1 VRAYFDYNAT
11 TPVHPTVL
19 SAMTEAYSS
28 HFGNAS
34 SIHTFGQQSRQ
45 QLESARR
52 SLATLLAAKPEE
64 IVFTS
69 GGTESNNLAL
79 FGALPPGAHI
89 ITSSIEHP
97 AVLNV
102 AEQLHRLGHPLT
114 VLPVSSSGIID
125 PDDLRR
131 ALRPDTRL
139 VSLMAVNNEIG
150 TLQPIREVSRITR
163 EANILLHCDAVQAP
177 GRIPIDV
184 NDWGVDLLSLSAHK
198 IYGPKGIGALYVR
211 KGTPL
216 SKHTFGGHHERDR
229 RPGTENVPASVGFGL
244 ADSSKDQTYFL
255 WGLTQ
260 PQLARTLF
268 PLGAMVK
275 SEVRQLALS
284 LGLPV
289 AEKPDSQEICFV
301 PNGDYAAFIA
311 AYLKEQG
318 LTQPPAEGPI
328 VDSSGKKLGE
338 HSGVHHFTVGQRRG
352 LNVAAGQPL
361 YVIETN
367 PATRQ
372 ITVGAGDS
380 LLKSSFRVS
389 GLNWISLPPTPEPIR
404 AHVRIRNRHSPAPAT
419 ITATGD
425 LTTATITFDQP
436 QRAITPGQAAVFYQ
450 DELVIGGGWIEREP

>member
-229 RPGTENVPASVGFGL
+229 RPGTENVPAAVGFGL
-244 ADSSKDQTYFL
+244 AASRLSLLAPTLRDHLEQSLLQLIPGARLNGHPTLRAPNVSNLCFPGIEGESLVIALDLRGFAVSS
-255 WGLTQ
+255 
-260 PQLARTLF
+260 
-268 PLGAMVK
+268 GAACSSGSVEP
-275 SEVRQLALS
+275 SHVLLALGLSRADARSSLRFS
-284 LGLPV
+284 LG
-289 AEKPDSQEICFV
+289 EDSTPQQVDALI
-301 PNGDYAAFIA
+301 
-311 AYLKEQG
+311 
-318 LTQPPAEGPI
+318 PAV
-328 VDSSGKKLGE
+328 VDSVARLRKL
-338 HSGVHHFTVGQRRG
+338 
-352 LNVAAGQPL
+352 
-361 YVIETN
+361 
-367 PATRQ
+367 
-372 ITVGAGDS
+372 
-380 LLKSSFRVS
+380 
-389 GLNWISLPPTPEPIR
+389 
-404 AHVRIRNRHSPAPAT
+404 SPAYA
-419 ITATGD
+419 
-425 LTTATITFDQP
+425 
-436 QRAITPGQAAVFYQ
+436 
-450 DELVIGGGWIEREP
+450 